1 MEEVSSNLL
10 RLANE
15 TAVGVF
21 HARQWGLTFGS
32 EIIQELKIA
41 ARNNPRSRARL
52 CLHPNQ
58 NDVHQEMLIV
68 MHESAIEMPQRRTI
82 GFDTKVVIEGNAEFI
97 YYDNIGQERR
107 RIFLSQDGLRYVH
120 TNTSEFHSLK
130 ILSEWFVFLEVL
142 KGPFTEGTT
151 EFAPWLIT
159 NGGICS

>member
-1 MEEVSSNLL
+1 MEEVSSDLL
-10 RLANE
+10 RMANE

-21 HARQWGLTFGS
+21 HARQWGMTFGS
-32 EIIQELKIA
+32 EIIQELKIS

-68 MHESAIEMPQRRTI
+68 MHSSAIEKPQRRTI
-82 GFDTKVVIEGNAEFI
+82 GFDTKIVLEGNAKFI
-97 YYDNIGQERR
+97 YYDEVGQEQSSLL
-107 RIFLSQDGLRYVH
+107 LSQDGLRYVH
-120 TNTSEFHSLK
+120 TNSSEFHSLQ

-151 EFAPWLIT
+151 EFASWSVATIGCCP
-159 NGGICS
+159 

>member
-1 MEEVSSNLL
+1 MEEVSSDLL

-21 HARQWGLTFGS
+21 HARQWGVTFGN
-32 EIIQELKIA
+32 EIIEELKKV

-58 NDVHQEMLIV
+58 NDIHQEMLIV
-68 MHESAIEMPQRRTI
+68 MHESAIEKPQRRTI
-82 GFDTKVVIEGNAEFI
+82 GFDTKVVFEGNAEFI
-97 YYDNIGQERR
+97 YYDDIGRERR
-107 RIFLSQDGLRYVH
+107 RISLSQNGLRYVH

-142 KGPFTEGTT
+142 KGPFSEGTT

-159 NGGICS
+159 NDGNCS

>member
-68 MHESAIEMPQRRTI
+68 MHESVIEKPQRRTI
-82 GFDTKVVIEGNAEFI
+82 GFDTKIVIEGNAKFI
-97 YYDNIGQERR
+97 YYDDVGLELRS
-107 RIFLSQDGLRYVH
+107 IFLSQDGLRYVH
-120 TNTSEFHSLK
+120 TNTTEFHSLQ

-142 KGPFTEGTT
+142 KGPFTEATT